1 MNYYYAVLKDGNV
14 FMEKKVEDL
23 PVLDS
28 VLCYLRSVSSE
39 EYVTQY
45 GNIYHWYRYEF
56 IDREMNPV
64 PFKVGT
70 CEVVFIE
77 KDDGSYYL
85 KSRNFLIRDQY
96 GREGKFS
103 ISGNKFDGGSSNIEK
118 IATKLVPFMRELS
131 SEGGWDAYW
140 NKKYPDFPDNIRI
153 VYE

>member
-1 MNYYYAVLKDGNV
+1 M
-14 FMEKKVEDL
+14 
-23 PVLDS
+23 
-28 VLCYLRSVSSE
+28 
-39 EYVTQY
+39 
-45 GNIYHWYRYEF
+45 
-56 IDREMNPV
+56 
-64 PFKVGT
+64 GT

-103 ISGNKFDGGSSNIEK
+103 ISGDKFDGGSAKIEK

-131 SEGGWDAYW
+131 AEGGWDAYW
-140 NKKYPDFPDNIRI
+140 NKKYPDNPNNVRI